1 LFVLDLDR
9 SFLCTLSNTFSLI
22 ICFSI
27 GACIAGGGAGG
38 GGGGGTCDDE
48 LDIGS
53 SFACVRIADLPCGS
67 FFFVS
72 FLTPFRIVAGSGIDG
87 VGGIVGWSGTLRG
100 GAGIYC

>member
-1 LFVLDLDR
+1 M
-9 SFLCTLSNTFSLI
+9 I

-53 SFACVRIADLPCGS
+53 SFSCVRITDFPRCSL
-67 FFFVS
+67 FIVL
-72 FLTPFRIVAGSGIDG
+72 FLTPVRIVVDSGIDG

>member
-1 LFVLDLDR
+1 
-9 SFLCTLSNTFSLI
+9 LI

-38 GGGGGTCDDE
+38 GGGGTCDDE

-53 SFACVRIADLPCGS
+53 SFSRVRITDFPRGS
-67 FFFVS
+67 LFFVS
-72 FLTPFRIVAGSGIDG
+72 FLTPFRIVTGSGID
-87 VGGIVGWSGTLRG
+87 GIVGWSGTLRG